1 MQARVASG
9 NIFLECF
16 IFDPRGHKLREA
28 HDIVTPFCKTFA
40 DTLCFCSHNGLSKFT
55 LKPFKADKRELS
67 KRKTAM
73 RQQNVLIM
81 PRKWTLRIHE
91 RNKMHT

>member
-28 HDIVTPFCKTFA
+28 HGIVTPLCKTFA
-40 DTLCFCSHNGLSKFT
+40 DTPCFGSHNGYLLF
-55 LKPFKADKRELS
+55 FDKL
-67 KRKTAM
+67 M
-73 RQQNVLIM
+73 RAVYMYSCLGLEQCWPLF
-81 PRKWTLRIHE
+81 
-91 RNKMHT
+91 